1 MESGMGGV
9 AGDDVDDVFRREKAG
24 VRKGSEF
31 VFYPLVQ
38 GGFIESSGEGLEEG
52 GGLGEVGEI

>member
-1 MESGMGGV
+1 MGGV

-31 VFYPLVQ
+31 VFYPLAQ
-38 GGFIESSGEGLEEG
+38 GGFIENSSEGLEEG